1 MAGDLKLKYPGS
13 STLTVTNLH
22 SLASSATRIL
32 GWSSASYDNTSAL
45 AKGCNYAGK
54 LVSHA
59 SNRQAGVIDIYYI
72 AALDGTPNWPAASAG
87 TWGTEGSGTGFADT
101 YRRDSMAELVKQIVV
116 DNTASAVYD
125 FALPGIELVFGF
137 VPPYHCLFITQNAAT
152 TTQPGF
158 AASGSVIYRT
168 TSLDQYT

>member
-1 MAGDLKLKYPGS
+1 MAGDIKLKYPGS

-101 YRRDSMAELVKQIVV
+101 YRRDSMAELVKQIIT

-125 FALPGIELVFGF
+125 FALPGVELVFGF
-137 VPPYHCLFITQNAAT
+137 VPPYHCLFITQNLT
-152 TTQPGF
+152 TTTTAGL
-158 AASGSVIYRT
+158 AAAGSVVYRT
-168 TSLDQYT
+168 TVLDQYT